1 MLKLPKVPY
10 TMDKDQSAEIPFRG
24 INFSDAIKEGDIAD
38 SCGISMRRY
47 PLVTNKRGRREERR
61 NIAHVTS
68 YNGKTL
74 YLAEDGNLHYD
85 EHEFGAEE
93 GASWAAERYATINS
107 KVVMMPGKKY
117 IEFAGGEPAVC
128 NLEEEKRVSDVT
140 FRANAIDVGYSALK
154 SLPGGWFD
162 AETKSFRKLGEKTMT
177 CTPLMYVGNN
187 TIEAVYKLVA
197 DANKDGN
204 IFLFYDEKDFNA
216 LKQFDQKNIRLAFV
230 AKNNKVLYCDNITI
244 ICNKMVDD
252 DGMTHY
258 YFEVDDDIG
267 ISNSTY
273 DIYAFGT
280 TTSNKFFDYLKVGDK
295 FKIGTDSY
303 IVADLSE
310 NRIETK
316 ETMREESVVE
326 NLSLDL
332 TVASA
337 SFSAR
342 GLKPGDTIRFEE
354 SSNNTDIYTIK
365 EVQDHKLIFVD
376 DEVIVNEEIPNTVRL
391 DIWVSRDKEV
401 FSKLKEGDAVT
412 VSGCSEEFEDNNR
425 TFVIDKIDGG
435 SIYAAADIF
444 KAGNEANELTISRK
458 VPELDFICEAENR
471 LWGCNSSENTIY
483 ISALGDP
490 TNMYAYEGLSTD
502 SFATAVG
509 SPGAFTGCCRY
520 GSSVLFFKEDK
531 IHKILGSY
539 PGDYTLYSY
548 DVEGIQKGSDKSA
561 VVINEVLYYKGVHG
575 IYAYDGGVPTLI
587 SDNFG
592 EKLFDDAVAG
602 TDGISYYISMKD
614 TEGEWYLFSY
624 NTQMGIWTL
633 EEKGF
638 QAKDAMRIGL
648 TLYFL
653 DNDGTLW
660 AENAVNC
667 ASESEWM
674 MQFTPFYE
682 TIQGKKT
689 YSRILLRAEIPQG
702 SYMKIEM
709 RCDGKRWMELGK
721 IVGKSEGVVPIR
733 IPVNRCDKF
742 ELRLSGKGEFVL
754 HSMLREFHVGS
765 EV

>member
-1 MLKLPKVPY
+1 MMYKLPKVPY
-10 TMDKDQSAEIPFRG
+10 TMEKDQLAEIPFRG
-24 INFSDAIKEGDIAD
+24 INYSDMIKDGDVAD
-38 SCGISMRRY
+38 SFGISMRRY
-47 PLVTNKRGRREERR
+47 PFVTNRRGRSEGRR

-74 YLAEDGNLHYD
+74 YLAKDGNLHYD
-85 EHEFGAEE
+85 EHEFGVEE
-93 GASWAAERYATINS
+93 GASWAAERYATVNS
-107 KVVMMPGKKY
+107 KVVIMPDKKY

-128 NLEEEKRVSDVT
+128 DLEEEIRVADVV
-140 FRANAIDVGYSALK
+140 FRSNAIDAGYIESK
-154 SLPGGWFD
+154 RCYGGWFD

-177 CTPLMYVGNN
+177 CTSPMYVGNS
-187 TIEAVYKLVA
+187 TIEPVYKLISN
-197 DANKDGN
+197 ANKQDH
-204 IFLFYDEKDFNA
+204 IFRFYNEGEFNT
-216 LKQFDQKNIRLAFV
+216 LKGLDLTSIRLAFV
-230 AKNNKVLYCDNITI
+230 SKPDNQLSFCGTITAECGKNGEDEYCLVTSENINVDNE
-244 ICNKMVDD
+244 K
-252 DGMTHY
+252 
-258 YFEVDDDIG
+258 
-267 ISNSTY
+267 TY
-273 DIYAFGT
+273 DIYAFGVKK
-280 TTSNKFFDYLKVGDK
+280 SNKFFDYLKVGDK

-310 NRIETK
+310 DRIETA
-316 ETMREESVVE
+316 EEMDEGKIFEELVLV
-326 NLSLDL
+326 LI
-332 TVASA
+332 ASA
-337 SFSAR
+337 SLSNSN
-342 GLKPGDTIRFEE
+342 LKSGDIIKFTG
-354 SSNNTDIYTIK
+354 SSKNTDTYTIK
-365 EVQDHKLIFVD
+365 EVQDNKLIFGD
-376 DEVIVNEEIPNTVRL
+376 DEVIVNEEIPNTVKL
-391 DIWVSRDKEV
+391 DIWVFQDKKV

-412 VSGCSEEFEDNNR
+412 VSRCSEEFEDNNR

-444 KAGNEANELTISRK
+444 KAGNEIYELTISRK

-548 DVEGIQKGSDKSA
+548 DVEGIQKGSDRSA
-561 VVINEVLYYKGVHG
+561 VVINEVLYYKGIHG

-587 SDNFG
+587 SGNFG
-592 EKLFDDAVAG
+592 EKLFYDAVAG
-602 TDGISYYISMKD
+602 TDGVSYYVSMRD
-614 TEGEWYLFSY
+614 EENVWYLFCY
-624 NTQMGIWTL
+624 NTQTGIWTL
-633 EEKGF
+633 EDKDF
-638 QAKDAMRIGL
+638 QAKAALRIGMD
-648 TLYFL
+648 LYFL
-653 DNDGTLW
+653 DNEGTLYH
-660 AENAVNC
+660 ENAV
-667 ASESEWM
+667 SDVSQSEWM

-702 SYMKIEM
+702 SYIKIEM
-709 RCDGKRWMELGK
+709 RCDGKRWMEMGK

-742 ELRLSGKGEFVL
+742 EIRLSGKGEFVL
-754 HSMLREFHVGS
+754 QSMIREFYIS
-765 EV
+765 KE

>member
-1 MLKLPKVPY
+1 MMYKLPKVPY
-10 TMDKDQSAEIPFRG
+10 TMEKDQLAEIPFRG
-24 INFSDAIKEGDIAD
+24 INYSDMIKDGDVAD
-38 SCGISMRRY
+38 SFGISMRRY
-47 PLVTNKRGRREERR
+47 PLVTNKRGRSEDRR

-85 EHEFGAEE
+85 EHEFGGEE
-93 GASWAAERYATINS
+93 GGEVKSFATINS

-117 IEFAGGEPAVC
+117 IEFAGGKPAVC
-128 NLEEEKRVSDVT
+128 DLEEEIRVADVV
-140 FRANAIDVGYSALK
+140 FRSNAIDAGYSESK
-154 SLPGGWFD
+154 RCYGGWFD

-177 CTPLMYVGNN
+177 CSMYVSNN

-197 DANKDGN
+197 GANKDGN
-204 IFLFYDEKDFNA
+204 IFSFYDEKDFNA

-244 ICNKMVDD
+244 TCNKMVNE
-252 DGMTHY
+252 DGMTVYH
-258 YFEVDDDIG
+258 FDVDDDIG

-280 TTSNKFFDYLKVGDK
+280 TTSNKFLDYLKVGDK

-310 NRIETK
+310 DRIET
-316 ETMREESVVE
+316 EEEMDEGKIFEELV
-326 NLSLDL
+326 LI
-332 TVASA
+332 ASA
-337 SFSAR
+337 SLSNSN
-342 GLKPGDTIRFEE
+342 LKSGDIIKFTG
-354 SSNNTDIYTIK
+354 SSKNTDTYTIK
-365 EVQDHKLIFVD
+365 EVQDNKLIFGD
-376 DEVIVNEEIPNTVRL
+376 DEVIVNEEIPNTVKL
-391 DIWVSRDKEV
+391 DIWVFQDKKV

-444 KAGNEANELTISRK
+444 KAGNEIYELTISRK
-458 VPELDFICEAENR
+458 VPELDYICEAENR

-561 VVINEVLYYKGVHG
+561 VVINEVLYYKGIHG

-587 SDNFG
+587 SECFG
-592 EKLFDDAVAG
+592 EKTFYEAVAG
-602 TDGISYYISMKD
+602 TDGISYYVSMRD
-614 TEGEWYLFSY
+614 ANFIWYLFSY
-624 NTQMGIWTL
+624 NTATGIWTL
-633 EEKGF
+633 EDKGF
-638 QAKDAMRIGL
+638 HAKDAVRIGMD
-648 TLYFL
+648 LYFL
-653 DNDGTLW
+653 DNDGVLW
-660 AENAVNC
+660 KENAVEDV
-667 ASESEWM
+667 SESEWM
-674 MQFTPFYE
+674 IQFTPFYE
-682 TIQGKKT
+682 TIQGKKI
-689 YSRILLRAEIPQG
+689 YSRLLLRAEFSKG
-702 SYMKIEM
+702 SYMVVEI
-709 RCDGKRWMELGK
+709 RCDGGRWTELGK
-721 IVGKSEGVVPIR
+721 IVGKSDGVVPVR

-742 ELRLSGKGEFVL
+742 EIRLRGKGEFL
-754 HSMLREFHVGS
+754 LREMLREYYVSS
-765 EV
+765 EK

>member
-10 TMDKDQSAEIPFRG
+10 TMDKDQNAEIPFRG

-47 PLVTNKRGRREERR
+47 PLVTNKRGRSEKRH

-74 YLAEDGNLHYD
+74 YLAKDGNLYYD
-85 EHEFGAEE
+85 EQEFGAEE

-128 NLEEEKRVSDVT
+128 NLEEEIRVADVV
-140 FRANAIDVGYSALK
+140 FRSNAIDAGYSESK
-154 SLPGGWFD
+154 RCYGGWFD

-177 CTPLMYVGNN
+177 CTSMYVGNS
-187 TIEAVYKLVA
+187 TIEPVYKLISN
-197 DANKDGN
+197 ANKQDH
-204 IFLFYDEKDFNA
+204 IFRFYDEGEFNT
-216 LKQFDQKNIRLAFV
+216 LKGLDLTGIRLAFV
-230 AKNNKVLYCDNITI
+230 SKPDDQLSFCGTITAECGKNGEDEYRLVPSENINVDNE
-244 ICNKMVDD
+244 K
-252 DGMTHY
+252 
-258 YFEVDDDIG
+258 
-267 ISNSTY
+267 TY
-273 DIYAFGT
+273 DIYAFGVKE
-280 TTSNKFFDYLKVGDK
+280 SNKFFDYLKVGDK

-310 NRIETK
+310 DRIET
-316 ETMREESVVE
+316 EEEMDEGKIFEELVLV
-326 NLSLDL
+326 LI
-332 TVASA
+332 ASA
-337 SFSAR
+337 SLSNSN
-342 GLKPGDTIRFEE
+342 LKSGDIIKFKG
-354 SSNNTDIYTIK
+354 SSKNTDTYTIK
-365 EVQDHKLIFVD
+365 EVQDNKLIFGD
-376 DEVIVNEEIPNTVRL
+376 DEVIVNEEIPNTVKL
-391 DIWVSRDKEV
+391 DIWVSRDKKV

-412 VSGCSEEFEDNNR
+412 VSGCSDALVDNNR

-444 KAGNEANELTISRK
+444 KAGNETYELTISRK
-458 VPELDFICEAENR
+458 VPDLDFICEAENR